1 METRCSSRSDE
12 PASILNTK
20 TRGFFSGAWITSYS
34 KGQTWA
40 ALKKSWKA
48 YKIAKI
54 KNEKENM
61 TEYAGRIRKLQ
72 RELGVPQAKFPDL
85 NLA

>member
-1 METRCSSRSDE
+1 M
-12 PASILNTK
+12 
-20 TRGFFSGAWITSYS
+20 TSYS

-54 KNEKENM
+54 KNETENM
-61 TEYAGRIRKLQ
+61 AEYAGRIRKLQ
-72 RELGVPQAKFPDL
+72 KELGVPQAKFPDL